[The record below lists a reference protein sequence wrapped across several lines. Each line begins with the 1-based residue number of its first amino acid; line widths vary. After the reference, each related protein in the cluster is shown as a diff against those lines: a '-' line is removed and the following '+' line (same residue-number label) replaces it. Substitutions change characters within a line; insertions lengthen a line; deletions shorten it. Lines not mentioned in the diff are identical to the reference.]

1 MLHALFILGCIPLG
15 AVALW
20 GWGIAFLKLS
30 RGPPLAGAIEIVL
43 GLGSVIF
50 LGGILNL
57 AGWG

>member
-1 MLHALFILGCIPLG
+1 MHDPG

>member
-1 MLHALFILGCIPLG
+1 MTLG